1 MTHAQAEADNP
12 AGAGKQ
18 KRERHALVLMLV
30 SFVLALLLN
39 GAFTVW
45 TVSESQHRWC
55 NTITTL
61 DKADQSAPKP
71 TSQFGRNLVADFHRL
86 RGEFGCSL

>member
-1 MTHAQAEADNP
+1 MSHAQAEADNP

-18 KRERHALVLMLV
+18 KRERLAMVIMIAGFVVALV
-30 SFVLALLLN
+30 LN

-55 NTITTL
+55 STITTL
-61 DKADQSAPKP
+61 DKADRKAPKP

-86 RGEFGCSL
+86 RSEFGCSL